1 MAGGSAGSAV
11 SNRCTAHHR
20 RTPRRVGHAA
30 LGFAALALAAAD
42 ALAAPPLPPPQQ
54 GAAVARLDRAGPDRG
69 PLAQGC
75 GRSAPAVAPSSVEV
89 DARRR
94 LITVVPEGY
103 DPAQPHALVVA
114 FHGRTSSNAK
124 VRRYYDLERFAEQP
138 TIFVYPSGLRAGAG
152 GYSWSGPDDDAASL
166 RDYALFDAV
175 LALIT
180 RAYCIDPTRIFAVGH
195 SLRAWFVNSLGC
207 ARGDVLRAIGTLAGG
222 VSRSDCKGAVAA
234 AVFHHPDDRL
244 VDVSQ
249 GLEARD
255 LFRAQNGV
263 DGPGRATSLRGFAC
277 RRYGDASAPYPV
289 VWCPHDRDRT
299 RSSRYYPHNWPPG
312 AGAAMMRFFASL
324 PPAATATAA
333 ASPSPIPKG

>member
-1 MAGGSAGSAV
+1 M
-11 SNRCTAHHR
+11 
-20 RTPRRVGHAA
+20 GHAA
-30 LGFAALALAAAD
+30 LGFAALALAAAG
-42 ALAAPPLPPPQQ
+42 ALAAPPLPPPQ
-54 GAAVARLDRAGPDRG
+54 GAAVARLDRAGPDRA
-69 PLAQGC
+69 PLDQGC
-75 GRSAPAVAPSSVEV
+75 GRPAPAVAPSSVEA

-94 LITVVPEGY
+94 GLITVVPEGY

-152 GYSWSGPDDDAASL
+152 GYSWSGPDDAAASL
-166 RDYALFDAV
+166 RDYVLFDAV

-180 RAYCIDPTRIFAVGH
+180 RSYCIDPTRIFAVGH
-195 SLRAWFVNSLGC
+195 SLGAWFVNSLGC

-255 LFRAQNGV
+255 QFRAQNGV
-263 DGPGRATSLRGFAC
+263 EGPGRTMSLHGFAC
-277 RRYGDASAPYPV
+277 RRYGDPAASNPV
-289 VWCPHDRDRT
+289 VWCPHGRDHT
-299 RSSRYYPHNWPPG
+299 RSGRYYPHHWPAG
-312 AGAAMMRFFASL
+312 AGAAMMQFFTSL
-324 PPAATATAA
+324 PAQETASAA
-333 ASPSPIPKG
+333 ASPSSTPEG